1 MSAESPSCGAC
12 HKQGSDTLKH
22 CSRCKNEAY
31 CSTECQ
37 TQHWPTHK
45 AHCKRPNYILK
56 FHLCPGTITDPPIWR
71 TLSCP
76 ADATFQAL
84 HKALQIA
91 FGYASIHTYDFR
103 IKDMEAERQLEEE
116 DSDITNYIM
125 RMSNAIG
132 DVEQQYVG
140 ARSFLRIVDPD
151 TMKYIDRMHMGSRRH
166 KETPEKMANRLK
178 LHQVLDD
185 PSYRDAPLQYEY
197 DFGDCWEHQM
207 THMSRADNATDC
219 FQCTDGEGH
228 GVAEDVGS
236 TDGWKNLK
244 RAYRN
249 QRPNKEQREKMKWF
263 ESFTTN
269 MDPKGLGNGR
279 DKVWPK
285 VEINSRLE
293 KMVGK

>member
-1 MSAESPSCGAC
+1 
-12 HKQGSDTLKH
+12 
-22 CSRCKNEAY
+22 
-31 CSTECQ
+31 
-37 TQHWPTHK
+37 
-45 AHCKRPNYILK
+45 
-56 FHLCPGTITDPPIWR
+56 
-71 TLSCP
+71 
-76 ADATFQAL
+76 
-84 HKALQIA
+84 
-91 FGYASIHTYDFR
+91 
-103 IKDMEAERQLEEE
+103 MEAERQLEEE
-116 DSDITNYIM
+116 NSDITNYIM
-125 RMSNAIG
+125 KMSTALG
-132 DVEQQYVG
+132 DIEQQYLG

-151 TMKYIDRMHMGSRRH
+151 TMKHIDRMHMGSRRH

-197 DFGDCWEHQM
+197 DFGDCWEHQK
-207 THMSRADNATDC
+207 THMSRADKATDC

-263 ESFTTN
+263 ESFATN